1 MAGIKTKVRI
11 DGKLM
16 TLIDVSDKYDIESI
30 DIDY

>member
-16 TLIDVSDKYDIESI
+16 TLIDASDKYDIK
-30 DIDY
+30 YRH